1 LLAERGAGWEGLLG
15 NLAGTE
21 VRTEGDD
28 LKRRLAAVE
37 AELADEICKSRTLG
51 RIAEAV
57 AASVDIDAVVQVVVD
72 GARDLTGAAFGAFFY
87 NVVDPAGE
95 SYTLYTLSGAPAE
108 AFADYPM
115 PRNTAIFAPTFDGVG
130 PVRSDDITQDPRY
143 GHNTPHSGM
152 PTGHLPVRSYLATP
166 VMTRTGE
173 VMGGL
178 FFGHPEP
185 GRFTARAETLLVGL
199 AAQVAVTIE
208 SLRAKEAAIHE
219 LTHRRQTEDRLKFA
233 LDSGRLGSWELDVA
247 TKAYEASDI
256 CKANYG
262 RRPDE
267 VFGFADLVASVHPD
281 DRPRMTNAIETA
293 IRDGSNYDIEYRVV
307 TPAGESRWVHA
318 RGRAALTS
326 DEGGVRRMAGVSL
339 DITDRKLAEERQR
352 LLLNELNHRVKNSL
366 VAVQSIAAQTLRTS
380 LTPELFQEAFEARIM
395 ALSQAHD
402 LLTREGWEGASLREV
417 FDVEMMALGGDDRV
431 RFDYV
436 QDIRLSP
443 KAVVAIGM
451 AIHELA
457 TNAAKYGALSIPE
470 GLLKVDWRVEDG
482 PRPILRLTWTER
494 DGPPVTPP
502 TRLGFGARL
511 LEKGLAGELSGD
523 VTLTYDSLGLICR
536 MGLPMRAL
544 EP

>member
-15 NLAGTE
+15 NLVGTE
-21 VRTEGDD
+21 VRAEVDD
-28 LKRRLAAVE
+28 LEGRLAAVE

-57 AASVDIDAVVQVVVD
+57 AASGDIDAVVRVVID
-72 GARDLTGAAFGAFFY
+72 GACELTGAAFGAFFY

-95 SYTLYTLSGAPAE
+95 SYMLYTLSGAPAE

-115 PRNTAIFAPTFDGVG
+115 PRKTAIFAPTFDGVG

-143 GHNTPHSGM
+143 GHNPPHAGM
-152 PTGHLPVRSYLATP
+152 PAGHLPVRSYLAAP
-166 VMTRTGE
+166 VITRQGE

-208 SLRAKEAAIHE
+208 SLRANEAALHE
-219 LTHRRQTEDRLKFA
+219 LTHRRQTEERLKFA

-247 TKAYEASDI
+247 TRAYEASDM

-267 VFGFADLVASVHPD
+267 TFGFSDLVASVHPD
-281 DRPRMTNAIETA
+281 DRPRMTNAIEAA
-293 IRDGSNYDIEYRVV
+293 IRDGSNYDIEYRAV
-307 TPAGESRWVHA
+307 TPAGETRWVLA
-318 RGRAALTS
+318 RGRAAQPS

-380 LTPELFQEAFEARIM
+380 LTPERFQEAFEARIM

-402 LLTREGWEGASLREV
+402 LLTRESWEGASLREV

-431 RFDYV
+431 RFDYA

-443 KAVVAIGM
+443 RAVVAIGM

-457 TNAAKYGALSIPE
+457 TNAAKYGALSTPE
-470 GLLKVDWRVEDG
+470 GRLKVDWRVEEG
-482 PRPILRLTWTER
+482 PRPTLRLTWTER
-494 DGPPVTPP
+494 EGPPVSPP
-502 TRLGFGARL
+502 SRLGFGARL

>member
-1 LLAERGAGWEGLLG
+1 
-15 NLAGTE
+15 
-21 VRTEGDD
+21 
-28 LKRRLAAVE
+28 
-37 AELADEICKSRTLG
+37 
-51 RIAEAV
+51 
-57 AASVDIDAVVQVVVD
+57 
-72 GARDLTGAAFGAFFY
+72 
-87 NVVDPAGE
+87 
-95 SYTLYTLSGAPAE
+95 
-108 AFADYPM
+108 
-115 PRNTAIFAPTFDGVG
+115 
-130 PVRSDDITQDPRY
+130 
-143 GHNTPHSGM
+143 
-152 PTGHLPVRSYLATP
+152 
-166 VMTRTGE
+166 
-173 VMGGL
+173 MGGL

-208 SLRAKEAAIHE
+208 SLRANEAAQRE
-219 LTHRRQTEDRLKFA
+219 LTHRRQAEERLKFA

-247 TKAYEASDI
+247 TRAYEASDM

-267 VFGFADLVASVHPD
+267 TFGFSDLVASVHPD
-281 DRPRMTNAIETA
+281 DRPLMTNAIETA

-307 TPAGESRWVHA
+307 TPAGETRWVQA
-318 RGRAALTS
+318 RGRAAQTS
-326 DEGGVRRMAGVSL
+326 DEGGARRMAGVSL
-339 DITDRKLAEERQR
+339 DITGRKLAEERQR

-395 ALSQAHD
+395 ALSQTHD
-402 LLTREGWEGASLREV
+402 LLTRENWESASLREV

-431 RFDYV
+431 RFDYA

-470 GLLKVDWRVEDG
+470 GRLKVDWRVEDG
-482 PRPILRLTWTER
+482 PRPTLRLTWTER

-511 LEKGLAGELSGD
+511 LERGLAGELSGD

>member
-1 LLAERGAGWEGLLG
+1 LG
-15 NLAGTE
+15 NLVGTE
-21 VRTEGDD
+21 VRTEGND
-28 LKRRLAAVE
+28 LEGRLAAVE

-57 AASVDIDAVVQVVVD
+57 AASGDINAVVQVVID
-72 GARDLTGAAFGAFFY
+72 GACELTGAAFGAFFY

-95 SYTLYTLSGAPAE
+95 SYMLYTLSGAPAE

-115 PRNTAIFAPTFDGVG
+115 PRKTAIFAPTFDGTG

-143 GHNTPHSGM
+143 GHNAPHHGM

-166 VMTRTGE
+166 VITRQGE

-208 SLRAKEAAIHE
+208 SLRANEAAQRE
-219 LTHRRQTEDRLKFA
+219 LTHRRQAEERLKFA

-247 TKAYEASDI
+247 TRAYEASDM

-267 VFGFADLVASVHPD
+267 TFGFSDLVASVHPD
-281 DRPRMTNAIETA
+281 DRPLMTNAIETA

-307 TPAGESRWVHA
+307 TPAGETRWVQA
-318 RGRAALTS
+318 RGRAAQTS
-326 DEGGVRRMAGVSL
+326 DEGGARRMAGVSL
-339 DITDRKLAEERQR
+339 DITGRKLAEERQR

-395 ALSQAHD
+395 ALSQTHD
-402 LLTREGWEGASLREV
+402 LLTRENWEGASLREV

-431 RFDYV
+431 RFDYA

-470 GLLKVDWRVEDG
+470 GRLKVDWRVEDG
-482 PRPILRLTWTER
+482 PRPTLRLTWTER

-511 LEKGLAGELSGD
+511 LERGLAGELSGD

>member
-1 LLAERGAGWEGLLG
+1 LLAEWGAGWEGLLG
-15 NLAGTE
+15 NLVGTE
-21 VRTEGDD
+21 VRAEVDD
-28 LKRRLAAVE
+28 LEGRLAAVE

-57 AASVDIDAVVQVVVD
+57 AASGDIDAVVQVVID
-72 GARDLTGAAFGAFFY
+72 GACELTGAAFGAFFY

-95 SYTLYTLSGAPAE
+95 SYMLYTLSGAPAE

-115 PRNTAIFAPTFDGVG
+115 PRKTAIFAPTFDGAG
-130 PVRSDDITQDPRY
+130 PVRSDDITQDARY
-143 GHNTPHSGM
+143 GHNTPHHGM

-166 VMTRTGE
+166 VITRQGE

-208 SLRAKEAAIHE
+208 SLRANDAALRE
-219 LTHRRQTEDRLKFA
+219 LTHRRQAEERLKFA

-247 TKAYEASDI
+247 TRAYEASDM

-267 VFGFADLVASVHPD
+267 TFGFSDLVASVHPD
-281 DRPRMTNAIETA
+281 DRPRMTNAIEAA
-293 IRDGSNYDIEYRVV
+293 IRDGSNYDIEYRTV
-307 TPAGESRWVHA
+307 TPAGETRWVQA
-318 RGRAALTS
+318 RGRAAQTS

-395 ALSQAHD
+395 ALSQTHD
-402 LLTREGWEGASLREV
+402 LLTRESWEGASLREV

-431 RFDYV
+431 RFDYT

-470 GLLKVDWRVEDG
+470 GRLKVEWRVEGG
-482 PRPILRLTWTER
+482 PSPTLRLTWTER
-494 DGPPVTPP
+494 DGPPVTQP

-511 LEKGLAGELSGD
+511 LERGLAGELSGD

>member
-1 LLAERGAGWEGLLG
+1 LLG
-15 NLAGTE
+15 NLVGTE
-21 VRTEGDD
+21 VRPEGSD
-28 LKRRLAAVE
+28 LEKRLAAVE
-37 AELADEICKSRTLG
+37 AELADEVSRSRTLG
-51 RIAEAV
+51 RIAESV
-57 AASVDIDAVVQVVVD
+57 AASTDIDSVAQVVVD
-72 GARDLTGAAFGAFFY
+72 GARELTGAAYAALFY
-87 NVVDPAGE
+87 TIVEPGE
-95 SYTLYTLSGAPAE
+95 SDRLYALSGAPAE
-108 AFADYPM
+108 AFAHHPM
-115 PRNTAIFAPTFDGVG
+115 PRETAILAPTFDGGG
-130 PVRSDDITQDPRY
+130 PLRSDDITIDPHY
-143 GHNTPHSGM
+143 GRDATREGAPL
-152 PTGHLPVRSYLATP
+152 GHLPVRSYLATP
-166 VMTRTGE
+166 VITRQGV

-178 FFGHPEP
+178 FLGHPEP
-185 GRFTARAETLLVGL
+185 GRFTARAETLVVGL
-199 AAQVAVTIE
+199 AAQAAVTIE
-208 SLRAKEAAIHE
+208 SLRANEAARHE
-219 LTHRRQTEDRLKFA
+219 LANRRQTEDRLKFA

-262 RRPDE
+262 RRPHE
-267 VFGFADLVASVHPD
+267 TFGFADLVASVHPA

-293 IRDGSNYDIEYRVV
+293 IRDGSNYDIEYRAI
-307 TPAGESRWVHA
+307 TPAGETRWVHA

-339 DITDRKLAEERQR
+339 DITHRKMAEERQR

-380 LTPELFQEAFEARIM
+380 LSPELFQEAFEARIM

-402 LLTREGWEGASLREV
+402 LLTRENWEGASLREV

-431 RFDYV
+431 RFDYT
-436 QDIRLSP
+436 QDIRLST

-457 TNAAKYGALSIPE
+457 TNAAKYGALSVPE
-470 GLLKVDWRVEDG
+470 GRLKVDWRVEDG
-482 PRPILRLTWTER
+482 PNPILRLTWTER
-494 DGPPVTPP
+494 DGPPVSPP
-502 TRLGFGARL
+502 TRLGFGVRL

-523 VTLTYDSLGLICR
+523 VILTYDSLGLICR

>member
-1 LLAERGAGWEGLLG
+1 LG

-21 VRTEGDD
+21 VRAEGDD
-28 LKRRLAAVE
+28 LEGRLAAVE

-57 AASVDIDAVVQVVVD
+57 AASGDIDAVVQVVID
-72 GARDLTGAAFGAFFY
+72 GACELTGAAFGAFFY

-95 SYTLYTLSGAPAE
+95 SYMLYTLSGAPAE

-115 PRNTAIFAPTFDGVG
+115 PRKTAIFAPTFDGTG

-143 GHNTPHSGM
+143 GHNAPHHGM

-166 VMTRTGE
+166 VITRQGV

-208 SLRAKEAAIHE
+208 SLRANEAALRE
-219 LTHRRQTEDRLKFA
+219 LTHRRQTEERLKFA

-247 TKAYEASDI
+247 TRAYEASDM

-267 VFGFADLVASVHPD
+267 AFSFADLVASVHPD
-281 DRPRMTNAIETA
+281 DRPGMTTAIETA
-293 IRDGSNYDIEYRVV
+293 IRDGSNYDIEYRAV
-307 TPAGESRWVHA
+307 TPAGETRWVQA
-318 RGRAALTS
+318 RGRAAQTS
-326 DEGGVRRMAGVSL
+326 DEGGARRMAGVSL

-380 LTPELFQEAFEARIM
+380 LTPALFQEAFEARIM

-402 LLTREGWEGASLREV
+402 LLTRESWEGASLREV

-431 RFDYV
+431 RFDYA

-470 GLLKVDWRVEDG
+470 GRLKVDWRVEDG